1 MQGQE
6 VFRSLCAACHI
17 LNGEGTTIGPDLTGA
32 ARDNLEYLLDNILFP
47 NAVVPNEYRLSTLTL
62 KDGRLLSG
70 VIRSR
75 TEKTLKLQ
83 SATEI
88 SALESSEIASEE
100 TSSLSLMPEGL
111 LETLDETQ
119 ARNLMAYLMSKE
131 APSK

>member
-1 MQGQE
+1 M
-6 VFRSLCAACHI
+6 
-17 LNGEGTTIGPDLTGA
+17 
-32 ARDNLEYLLDNILFP
+32 LDNILFP

-62 KDGRLLSG
+62 NDGRLLSG